1 MKLEYKKLSDTA
13 RCPER
18 GSADA
23 AGDDLFADIEGP
35 ITIAPHETILIGTG
49 IAIAVPGGYFGG
61 VFARSGLSLK
71 EGLRPA
77 NCTGI
82 IDADYR
88 GEVKVS
94 LHNDSETPRRV
105 EPQQKIAQLV
115 ILPFLEVEFSECE
128 ELDETVRGAGGFGST
143 GKN

>member
-23 AGDDLFADIEGP
+23 AGYDLFADIEGP

-77 NCTGI
+77 NCTGV

-128 ELDETVRGAGGFGST
+128 ELSETVRGAGGFGST